1 VEKIVK
7 EIDAIHRDFAKLSV
21 DQLQGTPSALKTADI
36 IQLHPIPVAENTVA
50 FLRRSLIQADTAE
63 ERARIERILFGCMDL
78 VLVQETAS
86 LADMLKFYME
96 RGRMHVGSEKIPALE
111 VVSWVQAQSDFDKRE
126 EIRKEMNIYLKG
138 IINPILL
145 GMTELSIKTITE
157 KFGFDNCA
165 KYYEGKKGV
174 SFAEHVPIFEA
185 YLEETAETYL
195 QRMRPWIDEKIGRPF
210 ENLSRYHALHLL
222 CISRF
227 DHIFPASR
235 LTELVLNTF
244 KPLGLDLSSRED
256 IVLDVSDDPE
266 KNPDGICVG
275 VEIPGQI
282 FVLTK
287 PVGGLIDVETLLHE
301 MGHAFFLS
309 HFDPELPVE
318 YRRLYR
324 SPALDE
330 TFAFLFMDLLD
341 NRSWL
346 TEIAGMSPADASV
359 LINLFRAKRLCLI
372 RRHIG
377 KFLTEKEFY
386 EKGDI
391 KNFQSYCD
399 HLNRATGFVYEP
411 QAYLIDMEPDFYAL
425 DYLNAWAAENILRNF
440 LEKNYGEIWYRK
452 PEAGVFLKKI
462 AISGRRDSVEAVITS
477 FCGKPP
483 ILPDFLGD

>member
-1 VEKIVK
+1 MEKIVK
-7 EIDAIHRDFAKLSV
+7 EIDAIHRDLAKLSV
-21 DQLQGTPSALKTADI
+21 DQLRGTPSALKTGDI
-36 IQLHPIPVAENTVA
+36 IQLHPIPVADDTVA
-50 FLRRSLIQADTAE
+50 FLRRSLIQADAAE
-63 ERARIERILFGCMDL
+63 ARARIERVLFGCMDL

-111 VVSWVQAQSDFDKRE
+111 LVSWVQAQSDFDKRE

-138 IINPILL
+138 IINPMLL

-174 SFAEHVPIFEA
+174 SFAECVPIFEA

-195 QRMRPWIDEKIGRPF
+195 RRMRPWIDKKIGRPF

-222 CISRF
+222 RISRF

-256 IVLDVSDDPE
+256 IVLDISDDPE

-282 FVLTK
+282 FVLMK

-346 TEIAGMSPADASV
+346 TEIAGMLPADANV

-391 KNFQSYCD
+391 KNFQPYCD

-411 QAYLIDMEPDFYAL
+411 QAYLIDNEPDFYAL
-425 DYLNAWAAENILRNF
+425 DYLNAWAAANVLRSF
-440 LEKNYGEIWYRK
+440 LEENYGEVWYRK

-462 AISGRRDSVEAVITS
+462 AISGRRDSVETVITS